1 MDFLD
6 MSSQGRSKGQIV
18 SWSVFCF
25 VFAKKCIIFFIA
37 IRLRHAFLEDSV
49 LMFLLQG
56 IIYCKKCK
64 KMIWRDCYLRRLFSN
79 DFVLIGLHRL
89 NIPPSK
95 SISMHH
101 ASLGWWSY
109 FSKCVI
115 QVSVNLD
122 SFLFTLSWRSPEDPC
137 GQRSN
142 VTIWPSLQCY
152 SVGQSAEKLIN
163 P

>member
-6 MSSQGRSKGQIV
+6 MPSQGRSKGQIV

-25 VFAKKCIIFFIA
+25 VFAKKCIFFFFA
-37 IRLRHAFLEDSV
+37 IRLRHAFLEESV
-49 LMFLLQG
+49 SMFLLQG
-56 IIYCKKCK
+56 II
-64 KMIWRDCYLRRLFSN
+64 MQEMQENERAGLYLRRLFSN
-79 DFVLIGLHRL
+79 EFVLMALHRL

-95 SISMHH
+95 SINMHH

-122 SFLFTLSWRSPEDPC
+122 SFLFTLSWRSPGDPC
-137 GQRSN
+137 GQRCN